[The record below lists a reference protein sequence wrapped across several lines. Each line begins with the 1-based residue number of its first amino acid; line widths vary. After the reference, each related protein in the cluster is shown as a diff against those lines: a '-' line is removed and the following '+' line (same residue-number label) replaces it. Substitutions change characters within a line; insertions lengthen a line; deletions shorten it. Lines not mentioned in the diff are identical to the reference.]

1 MANLFIFSSSIPLPA
16 LRDFPPSNACQT
28 TVKRHPSRSGED
40 SAGMPGMEGSGGVGG
55 DAGFRGDF
63 EFGVDPA
70 GKRQVSML
78 EDSVD
83 KIW

>member
-1 MANLFIFSSSIPLPA
+1 
-16 LRDFPPSNACQT
+16 
-28 TVKRHPSRSGED
+28 
-40 SAGMPGMEGSGGVGG
+40 MPGMEGSGGVGG